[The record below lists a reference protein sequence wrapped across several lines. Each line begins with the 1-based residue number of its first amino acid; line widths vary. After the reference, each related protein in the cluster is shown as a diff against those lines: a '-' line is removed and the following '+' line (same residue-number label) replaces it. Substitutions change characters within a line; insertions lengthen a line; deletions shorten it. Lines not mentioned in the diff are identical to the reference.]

1 MRIVLALAAL
11 LCLHAAVAADGGSPF
26 PLQIETRVPVAP
38 TVFPSGGTRFAV
50 YELYLTNF
58 SGAPEVVQ
66 RIEVLN
72 ADDVASTVVASI
84 AGEKLDEVLQG
95 VGAQLPKDHQLNAGA
110 TAIAYMWIPFE
121 SEVRVP
127 GRLRHRVVTANSS
140 VEGAVVSTHGTELRS
155 LAPPVRGTGWMA
167 SDGPSN
173 DVKNHHRRGV
183 LVIDGHLADS
193 RRFAVDWMLQKNGE
207 SASGDAH
214 NVHSYHAYEQPL
226 YAVGDATVVTAH
238 DGQPDNV
245 PNWGDAFRPAVPITM
260 QTVGGNHITLDLGGG
275 QYAWYFHLRPGSVRV
290 KVGEHVRRGQV
301 LGNIGCSG
309 DARVPHLHFEVT
321 TSAVLLAGEGLP
333 YLIDHFRVWNEDKS
347 WETRSQELPLDGM
360 LVDFGPADLNSGL

>member
-1 MRIVLALAAL
+1 MRIILIVAAL
-11 LCLHAAVAADGGSPF
+11 LCLQAAVATDGGSPF

-38 TVFPSGGTRFAV
+38 TVFPSGGARYAV

-58 SGAPEVVQ
+58 SGAPETLQ

-72 ADDVASTVVASI
+72 ADDVASTVVASF

-95 VGAQLPKDHQLNAGA
+95 VGAPFPKDHQLNAGV

-121 SEVRVP
+121 SEARVP
-127 GRLRHRVVTANSS
+127 GRLRHRVVTTNSS
-140 VEGAVVSTHGTELRS
+140 AEGAVVGTHGTELRS

-167 SDGPSN
+167 DDGPSN
-173 DVKNHHRRGV
+173 AVKNHHRRGV

-193 RRFAVDWMLQKNGE
+193 RRFAVDWMMQKNGE
-207 SASGDAH
+207 SASGDPHKAL
-214 NVHSYHAYEQPL
+214 SYYAYGQPL

-245 PNWGDAFRPAVPITM
+245 PSWGDAFRPAVPITM

-333 YLIDHFRVWNEDKS
+333 YLIDHFRVWNENKA
-347 WETRSQELPLDGM
+347 WEARSQELPLDGM
-360 LVDFGPADLNSGL
+360 LVDFGASDSNSGL